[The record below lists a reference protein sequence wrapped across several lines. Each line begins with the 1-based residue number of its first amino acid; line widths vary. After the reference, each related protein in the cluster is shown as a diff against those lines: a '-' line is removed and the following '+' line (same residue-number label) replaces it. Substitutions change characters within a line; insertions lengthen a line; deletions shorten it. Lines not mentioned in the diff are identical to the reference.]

1 MEKTEGLC
9 RMDVLPNWNNQNKT
23 KKRQSLF
30 SATGLRD
37 QHSESKKNK
46 TLHQQWRTLVHNL
59 LSIPSSAK
67 LSASWFAPHMG
78 TPPGCAWIYLH
89 YLMKWSFYGR
99 SFVEVIQFKTDWFW
113 SYVYQ
118 TLSVIYAYT
127 GPWKQRVFGNYYKLF
142 AYLIWMHICLSMFD
156 RNLAVTRIAQMLS
169 DGVSFCRKQ
178 RHCGRGYKNVKDWIN
193 GGLNLKKNMKT
204 RRVISIT
211 RRPTPISSARAS
223 FENGVPLPYI
233 RLFSISVI
241 ECMWLITWSFG
252 LLIVLAEPWEPLWDW
267 AWVGWRK
274 WWNSTPNNDV

>member
-1 MEKTEGLC
+1 M
-9 RMDVLPNWNNQNKT
+9 
-23 KKRQSLF
+23 
-30 SATGLRD
+30 
-37 QHSESKKNK
+37 
-46 TLHQQWRTLVHNL
+46 
-59 LSIPSSAK
+59 
-67 LSASWFAPHMG
+67 
-78 TPPGCAWIYLH
+78 
-89 YLMKWSFYGR
+89 
-99 SFVEVIQFKTDWFW
+99 EVIQFKTDWFW

-241 ECMWLITWSFG
+241 EMYVAYNLKFWFTNCIGWAMRAPLRLSLSWVAKVVKQHSKQWCLKGKKLTWGTWEEKKEWSCW
-252 LLIVLAEPWEPLWDW
+252 IVI
-267 AWVGWRK
+267 
-274 WWNSTPNNDV
+274 